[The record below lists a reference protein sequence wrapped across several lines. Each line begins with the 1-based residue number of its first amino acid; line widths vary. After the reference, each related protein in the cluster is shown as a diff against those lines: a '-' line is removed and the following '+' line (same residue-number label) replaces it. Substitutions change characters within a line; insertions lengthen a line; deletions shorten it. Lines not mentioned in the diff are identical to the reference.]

1 MPVRYKDYYET
12 LGVARNASHD
22 EIRKTY
28 RRLARKFHP
37 DVNKSPDAENK
48 FKEIAE
54 AYEVLGDPPK
64 RKKYDEFGTNYHSGD
79 EFRPPPGW
87 EDSSYQFYGEPSA
100 SGFTRDDLGGFSDF
114 FESLFGGR
122 GAEQSFHQARFADPP
137 SGEAAGSARRARGQ
151 NHEAG
156 ITISLEDAFHGGK
169 KSIAL
174 QTARLD
180 EHGRVQ
186 RQTKNYN
193 VRIPPGTIDG
203 MKIRLAGQGGAGHSE
218 SSAGDLYLHVSIAPH
233 PIFKWS
239 GKNLEITVPI
249 TPWEAVLGAKIHVP
263 TMEGKAALTVGPGT
277 QSGQKFR
284 LRGKGFPGH
293 GPGDLFVTV
302 QIAVPSSVPA
312 NERKLFE
319 ELARTSAFKPRE
331 RNSV

>member
-1 MPVRYKDYYET
+1 MPVRFKDYYEM
-12 LGVARNASHD
+12 LGVARNASQD
-22 EIRKTY
+22 EVRKAY

-64 RKKYDEFGTNYHSGD
+64 RKKYDEYGMNYHSGD
-79 EFRPPPGW
+79 EFRPPPGS
-87 EDSSYQFYGEPSA
+87 EDASYQFYGEPSV

-114 FESLFGGR
+114 FETLFGGR
-122 GAEQSFHQARFADPP
+122 GAGPSVRQAGFAD
-137 SGEAAGSARRARGQ
+137 SARRTRGQ
-151 NHEAG
+151 DHEAG

-186 RQTKNYN
+186 RQTRNYN
-193 VRIPPGTIDG
+193 VRIPPGAIDG

-218 SSAGDLYLHVSIAPH
+218 NSAGDLYLHVSIAPH

-249 TPWEAVLGAKIHVP
+249 TPWEAVLGAKINVP
-263 TMEGKAALTVGPGT
+263 TMEGKASLTVGPGT

-284 LRGKGFPGH
+284 LRGKGF
-293 GPGDLFVTV
+293 
-302 QIAVPSSVPA
+302 QIGRAHV
-312 NERKLFE
+312 
-319 ELARTSAFKPRE
+319 
-331 RNSV
+331 